1 MFPATHLGGD
11 IIWCA
16 TKCCSSGL
24 SKHFFLAHAKVC
36 YLDVSVLVQHHVV
49 QLQIS
54 VETGHTGKDGTSCH
68 QLQNHV
74 KDDDGQKSIQ
84 PPSEPRC
91 TSVFTGR

>member
-1 MFPATHLGGD
+1 MNGTTIFPATHLGGD

-16 TKCCSSGL
+16 TKCRSSGL
-24 SKHFFLAHAKVC
+24 SKHIFLAHAKVC

-54 VETGHTGKDGTSCH
+54 VETGDAGEDETSCH

-74 KDDDGQKSIQ
+74 KDDDGLKV
-84 PPSEPRC
+84 
-91 TSVFTGR
+91 TSAPV